1 MRPTQSPNSSPDGAP
16 TPDDLA
22 VEMEQAVEDDAVPS
36 GLLAHAA
43 RRLIELSEENMQL
56 KQAIESRPMVDQA
69 RGVLIAVLGADEDE
83 AWQVLLGTS
92 QHANVPLRYVA
103 EALIASATGRP
114 IPDDL
119 RIPLRDAMGRV
130 RSDRR
135 GKPDR

>member
-1 MRPTQSPNSSPDGAP
+1 MRPPQSPNSSPDGAP
-16 TPDDLA
+16 APDGRA

-36 GLLAHAA
+36 ALLAHAA

-83 AWQVLLGTS
+83 AWQVLLDTS

>member
-1 MRPTQSPNSSPDGAP
+1 MRPPKSPNSSPDGAH

-22 VEMEQAVEDDAVPS
+22 VKMEQAVEDDAVPS

-83 AWQVLLGTS
+83 AWQVLLHTS

-135 GKPDR
+135 GTPDR